1 MSVIQKNM
9 LLYKIKIN
17 KLQGKYPDEPLIWR
31 VGFCFQCV
39 KYFENQS
46 YIIKVTKQV

>member
-9 LLYKIKIN
+9 LLYKIN
-17 KLQGKYPDEPLIWR
+17 KLQGKYPDEPPIWR

-39 KYFENQS
+39 RYFENQS